1 MRPRARAVSRAALG
15 LAAAL
20 SLGGETY
27 AQTPAPAAVPADG
40 LSGADTL
47 APFFQALQAVKT
59 GARTRPVHI
68 IQIGDSHTA
77 ADHITGA
84 LRARLQANF
93 GEGGRG
99 ALPPG
104 RPFAAYAPRQVDIA
118 QSDGWRLEASFLP
131 GNWTA
136 AQRAAKPGQ
145 PAPVE
150 AGPGPYGLSG
160 WRLVSARPGATL
172 TLTADPEASFDHA
185 TVCALAGPGAGAI
198 LVVAGDTRERIDLD
212 APASATV
219 CRAIAFK
226 TRQSRL
232 DLTADGAPVAL
243 LSFATFRDGGVALS
257 NFGVIG
263 TTLADFAARDDTVMQ
278 AELAAYQPDLIV
290 LAFGTNDGFE
300 KDIDG
305 GLYAA
310 EVRRQID
317 RLKRLAP
324 GVPVMLLGAP
334 DANRVRPDIPEDGK
348 ADLGFV
354 CSPLSPSEI
363 ADYSALVAEHNPELA
378 RWYPPV
384 NLGVVREAQ
393 RQAAASEGAAFWD
406 WSARMGGPCSA
417 HHLSQ
422 ADPRLV
428 RGDHIHFTTAGGEMV
443 GDLLSQDLIRAY
455 DASVARK

>member
-1 MRPRARAVSRAALG
+1 MKGRARSGRAALG
-15 LAAAL
+15 VAAAL
-20 SLGGETY
+20 VVGGDAL
-27 AQTPAPAAVPADG
+27 AQTPPPPATLPDG
-40 LSGADTL
+40 IEGAENL
-47 APFFQALQAVKT
+47 APFFQALQAVKS

-68 IQIGDSHTA
+68 IQLGDSHTA

-104 RPFAAYAPRQVDIA
+104 RPYAGYAPRQVNVA
-118 QSDGWRLEASFLP
+118 QSDGWRLDASFLP
-131 GNWTA
+131 ANWTA
-136 AQRAAKPGQ
+136 AQRGAQPGQ
-145 PAPVE
+145 PAAAE
-150 AGPGPYGLSG
+150 SAHGPFGLSG
-160 WRLVSARPGATL
+160 WRLVSTRPGATL

-198 LVVAGDTRERIDLD
+198 VVTAGDTRERIDLN
-212 APASATV
+212 APASAPV
-219 CRAIAFK
+219 CRVLAFT

-232 DLTADGAPVAL
+232 DLVADGAPVSL
-243 LSFATFRDGGVALS
+243 LSFATFRDGGVVLS

-263 TTLADFAARDDTVMQ
+263 TTLADFAARDDSVMQ
-278 AELAAYQPDLIV
+278 AELTAYQPDLLV

-305 GLYAA
+305 ALYEA
-310 EVRRQID
+310 EARRQIE

-324 GVPVMLLGAP
+324 GVPVLVLGPP

-348 ADLGFV
+348 ADLGFA
-354 CSPLSPSEI
+354 CAPLSPSEI
-363 ADYSALVAEHNPELA
+363 ADYNALVAEHNPELA

-384 NLGVVREAQ
+384 NLGIVREAQ
-393 RQAAASEGAAFWD
+393 RQAAVQEKAAFWD
-406 WSARMGGPCSA
+406 WSAAMGGPCSA
-417 HHLSQ
+417 HHFSQ

-428 RGDHIHFTTAGGEMV
+428 RGDHIHFTTAGGERV
-443 GDLLSQDLIRAY
+443 ADLLAQDLLRAY
-455 DASVARK
+455 SNATTVRN